1 MEARSPAAPRAERAR
16 ALPVRRR
23 RRWLWCLF
31 GISAL
36 GALDIGQ
43 FLATNGGMFRAA
55 PGRAAG
61 SVLGLLL
68 WLALAGLVG
77 AAASDARSSRFSR
90 TILAL
95 SGLLAVGSLAL
106 VAVHAAARVGG
117 WRPALGGILGL
128 TALGLAYLAHRD

>member
-1 MEARSPAAPRAERAR
+1 M
-16 ALPVRRR
+16 
-23 RRWLWCLF
+23 
-31 GISAL
+31 
-36 GALDIGQ
+36 DIGQ